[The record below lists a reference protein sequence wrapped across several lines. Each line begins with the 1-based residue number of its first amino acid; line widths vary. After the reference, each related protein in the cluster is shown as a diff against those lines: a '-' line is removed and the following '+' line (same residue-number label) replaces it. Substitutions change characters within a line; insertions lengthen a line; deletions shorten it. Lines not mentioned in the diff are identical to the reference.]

1 MVCQRVSLFR
11 IRQIWY
17 KPLHLG
23 YLDEGF
29 VPYKNSLVTSYFENR
44 IIRELYYQQDY
55 KDAEYY
61 GVFSW
66 KFKEKHLKTSASIKR
81 AMENHKS
88 DVYSF
93 FGNKQF
99 KGSSKANTFYDT
111 HHPYLLEIGSKLI
124 KTLFNEDIS
133 KIKADRIYYNHW
145 IAKSSIFEN
154 YCKEMLLPVMDL
166 MENDKDIKALCD
178 KDSGYNDKAQR
189 QHIRVNKPMDADTCT
204 RLLGVPYYDHRAFVL
219 ERLPSIYFALKGHE
233 IRHI

>member
-1 MVCQRVSLFR
+1 VTSFRV
-11 IRQIWY
+11 RQIWY
-17 KPLHLG
+17 APVQIG
-23 YLDEGF
+23 ELDSDF
-29 VPYKNSLVTSYFENR
+29 IPYKNSIATPYFENY

-55 KDAEYY
+55 KQSDYY

-66 KFKEKHLKTSASIKR
+66 KFNRKHLKQGASISR
-81 AMENHKS
+81 SMEMDNYNH

-133 KIKADRIYYNHW
+133 RIQADRIYYNHW
-145 IAKSSIFEN
+145 LAKSSLFEN

-166 MENDKDIKALCD
+166 MDNDKEIKELCD
-178 KDSGYNDKAQR
+178 KDAKYNSKEQR
-189 QHIRVNKPMDADTCT
+189 QHLKLNRPMDEAQCMKVF
-204 RLLGVPYYDHRAFVL
+204 GYPYYDHRAFVL
-219 ERLPSIYFALKGHE
+219 ERLPSIYFALKGHKVK
-233 IRHI
+233 HI